1 MSEKVQERIAGKM
14 IFSLSQKGGCGKSFV
29 VRSFVQWGR
38 HQGWPIAAYDGDSGV
53 GTTYRA
59 LGTRERGR
67 LLDVQDPLVGAGRYS
82 LRHDLQ
88 RQEVVN
94 TMAAR
99 APSIFHDLPGGSA
112 NDLLKVQDE
121 GLSNFSNLMFIIEM
135 SGYSLT
141 LLHVVTDEIS
151 TVHSVRQYLD
161 AFGSS
166 ARHIAVLNRAFQ
178 DKGGGFVSWE
188 GSKTRKMLQDL
199 GGKEI
204 FLPALKPEVRD
215 KLDALH
221 LPITAGFLEGGLT
234 IDESG
239 HLLRFTRELA
249 EQLKLIE
256 DWIY

>member
-1 MSEKVQERIAGKM
+1 MSKKVQQRIAGKM
-14 IFSLSQKGGCGKSFV
+14 IFALSQKGGCGKSFV

-38 HQGWPIAAYDGDSGV
+38 HEGWPIAAYDGDSGV

-59 LGTRERGR
+59 LGTRENGR
-67 LLDVQDPLVGAGRYS
+67 LLDVQEPLVGAGRYS
-82 LRHDLQ
+82 LRHELQ
-88 RQEVVN
+88 RQEIVN
-94 TMAAR
+94 TMATK

-112 NDLLKVQDE
+112 YDLLKVQDE
-121 GLSNFSNLMFIIEM
+121 GLSDFSNLLRVMDM
-135 SGYSLT
+135 CGYSLT
-141 LLHVVTDEIS
+141 LLHLLTEEIS
-151 TVHSVRQYLD
+151 TVHSVAQYLD

-166 ARHIAVLNRAFQ
+166 GRHIAVLNRAFQ
-178 DKGGGFVSWE
+178 DKSGGFASWE
-188 GSKTRKMLQDL
+188 GSKTRKRLQDI

-204 FLPALKPEVRD
+204 FLPALKPQVRD